1 MRGVPACYEAQ
12 SELLRL
18 GNGQVHAK
26 GTHVQAHAHVP
37 IDQSC
42 GFCFLDDVDRSIR
55 LQNAVLDAVQVNGLE
70 PPDAVAVDPSL
81 VCFDQDIGRDLGL
94 LFWTPGRHEAI
105 HHELLQIVKVQE
117 LGAWQRAVSHGS
129 SGFPQGAS
137 KKLGADL
144 HDEVVCRTSC
154 VQKLGHQLLVRQLHL
169 PVLQASAGHQ
179 LTCPPAEGQE
189 VSRLFV
195 LALHEEVSPDA
206 SGAKRRI
213 CAPNPRDL

>member
-1 MRGVPACYEAQ
+1 MRKGTTGGPRSNPQPPSLAGDQLLQTIAQ
-12 SELLRL
+12 PFCL

-94 LFWTPGRHEAI
+94 LFWTPGPWW
-105 HHELLQIVKVQE
+105 LLLTPLRKVQ
-117 LGAWQRAVSHGS
+117 
-129 SGFPQGAS
+129 
-137 KKLGADL
+137 
-144 HDEVVCRTSC
+144 
-154 VQKLGHQLLVRQLHL
+154 
-169 PVLQASAGHQ
+169 
-179 LTCPPAEGQE
+179 
-189 VSRLFV
+189 LFW
-195 LALHEEVSPDA
+195 
-206 SGAKRRI
+206 GG
-213 CAPNPRDL
+213 